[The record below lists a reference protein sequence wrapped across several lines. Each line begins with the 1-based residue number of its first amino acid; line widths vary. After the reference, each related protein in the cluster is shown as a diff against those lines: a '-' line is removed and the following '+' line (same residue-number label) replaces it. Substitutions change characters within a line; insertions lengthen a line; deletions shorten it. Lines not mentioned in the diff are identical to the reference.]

1 MKKGT
6 LLNAPLSAA
15 IASMGHTDG
24 LLICDAGYPIPPE
37 AARIDLALTA
47 GVPSFLQVLEVASK
61 ELFIERIL
69 LAEEIETINPELH
82 SQILGKLQ
90 ILESEQ
96 RSKHQKFRSITI
108 EYTPH
113 ETFKQEGKRAKA
125 TVRSGECTPY
135 ANIILYAGVTF

>member
-47 GVPSFLQVLEVASK
+47 GVPSSLQVLDAASK
-61 ELFIERIL
+61 ELFVERIL
-69 LAEEIETINPELH
+69 LAEEIETVNPALH
-82 SQILGKLQ
+82 EAILSRLHA
-90 ILESEQ
+90 LEVAQ
-96 RSKHQKFRSITI
+96 GNRITI

>member
-1 MKKGT
+1 MSNRRNV
-6 LLNAPLSAA
+6 LQNS
-15 IASMGHTDG
+15 
-24 LLICDAGYPIPPE
+24 
-37 AARIDLALTA
+37 
-47 GVPSFLQVLEVASK
+47 SFFVQYA
-61 ELFIERIL
+61 
-69 LAEEIETINPELH
+69 
-82 SQILGKLQ
+82 Q

-113 ETFKQEGKRAKA
+113 ETFKQEGKSAKA